1 MLDTLPF
8 SGFGLSS
15 GMAVHPKTLKTFGNP
30 RGRGAAANPANRF
43 ELVEIDLDGD
53 WVDEELRDAAEAGE
67 EWSPAGRT
75 RYYRD
80 HTRGIIAR
88 NQSPDIGFDAS
99 INPYRGC
106 EHGCV
111 YCAAGDT
118 PVLCADGRHRPLEE
132 IKTGDSII
140 GTVRAGRSR
149 RYVETRVLA
158 HWSTI
163 KPAYRLT
170 LADDTTL
177 VTSGDHRFLTERGWR
192 FVTRDENAPCGRAHL
207 TRSDSL
213 MGTGRFAEQ
222 PIVNEDYRRG
232 YLCGLVRGDGD
243 LGSYHSSRPGGT
255 RAELHMSQP
264 ARVDDDALQRARGYL
279 QWFAVNTHECELQKV
294 VGARQAN
301 ERVAAITEIAHW
313 PAAASDDWRKGFLAG
328 IFDAEGQA
336 GHEAMQIADTDAET
350 LGNICAALDRFAF
363 AYRLEPIE
371 RAGRKP
377 LTVVRLTGGLA
388 QHLRF
393 LHSVDPAIVRKR
405 CIAGAAV
412 ESDADLTVVRVE
424 PLNRAMRLYD
434 ITTGTGD
441 FIANGVVSHNCY
453 ARPSHAYVDLSPGLD
468 FETRLFYKR
477 GAAARLTEEFRKPGY
492 TCSPITL
499 GANTDPYQPI
509 EREHRVT
516 RSILEVMREFRHPL
530 TVITKSALVARDIDL
545 LSELA
550 ADDLVQVMISIT
562 SLDPDIKRTLEPRAA
577 GPQARLKALRML
589 TDAGIRAGVMV
600 APVIPAITDHEIE
613 HIVAAAAEA
622 GAVQAGFV
630 MLRLPYEVKTLFR
643 AWLDA
648 HYAQR
653 AAHVMSLVRQMRGG
667 RDNDPRFGRRMRGEG
682 PYAELVAQRFRAAC
696 RRYGLPRGEQR
707 ALRTDLF
714 APQARS
720 GDQLGLFR

>member
-1 MLDTLPF
+1 
-8 SGFGLSS
+8 
-15 GMAVHPKTLKTFGNP
+15 MADHPDEMP
-30 RGRGAAANPANRF
+30 RKGRGATLNLEGRFARRQRTREDDGWGILDEPLPAL
-43 ELVEIDLDGD
+43 ETIVQ
-53 WVDEELRDAAEAGE
+53 AEA
-67 EWSPAGRT
+67 ART
-75 RYYRD
+75 
-80 HTRGIIAR
+80 IISR
-88 NQSPDIGFDAS
+88 NDSPDLPFTQS

-192 FVTRDENAPCGRAHL
+192 FVTRDANAPCRRPHL
-207 TRSDSL
+207 TRNDSL

-222 PIVNEDYRRG
+222 PIVNEDYRHG
-232 YLCGLVRGDGD
+232 YLCGLVRGD
-243 LGSYHSSRPGGT
+243 GT

-412 ESDADLTVVRVE
+412 ESDADLTVVSVE